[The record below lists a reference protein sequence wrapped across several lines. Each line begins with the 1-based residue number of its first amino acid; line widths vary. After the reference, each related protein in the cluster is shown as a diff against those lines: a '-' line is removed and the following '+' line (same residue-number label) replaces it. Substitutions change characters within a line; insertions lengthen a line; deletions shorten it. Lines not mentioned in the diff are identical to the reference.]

1 MPGGSLLAGG
11 HESTQSVLFMV
22 KTTEKTAGEATKMTI
37 WGLLKNILPYVLPYR
52 GLVAVTLLL
61 TLVGSLMAQVNAV
74 VLDRAVDRINALIQ
88 TPGGFSWGSAV
99 SILTVI
105 SIILLGKEVVAALV
119 TFFQRY
125 YGERMR
131 ILVSQDLSLKV
142 VERVLSFRMAFFSA
156 EGNETGRLQSRID
169 RGIMSLSNT
178 VNNFFI
184 EILPLFTSAVLA
196 LALMFIA
203 NVYVGLVALCIVPI
217 YFYVTYIQAG
227 RMKGGRRSIFS
238 GHQAVSQG
246 ILSIIESINVIKS
259 FNREQIEADRQ
270 ANLQRTMTGLQL
282 NMRKQSYMFG
292 GLKSFLEQIG
302 TVLIIILTAYL
313 VLIDYPGMSIGKIM
327 YHVMLFA
334 NVSAPIRQLHRI
346 YDDMNDALI
355 YAEGF
360 FGILQAE
367 DQKEPT
373 GRHRPAEVGGDF
385 ELEHVDFTYPGG
397 THALTDVSMRIE
409 SGKITALVGLSGA
422 GKTTIVN
429 LLDKFYQPQGGV
441 IKLDG
446 TDLNQWDTRWLRE
459 HIGLVLQKN
468 HIFDGTIEE
477 NIKYGNP
484 EATHD
489 DVVWAARQAFLYDQ
503 VAQLPNGFDTSAL
516 QLSGGQQQRVAIAR
530 MFIKNPPIIFLDE
543 PTASLDAIATE
554 QIKASID
561 AIKQGRTV
569 VIISHNIGQIID
581 ADQIYV
587 LEHGRVVQSGT
598 PDEVYRQGGLYK
610 DIFDASARSM
620 NVGKIADTIS
630 GA

>member
-1 MPGGSLLAGG
+1 MDNSQNNAG
-11 HESTQSVLFMV
+11 
-22 KTTEKTAGEATKMTI
+22 KMNI
-37 WGLLKNILPYVLPYR
+37 LSLLKNILPFVLPYR
-52 GLVAVTLLL
+52 WLVGITL
-61 TLVGSLMAQVNAV
+61 TLTIVSSLMAQVNAV
-74 VLDRAVDRINALIQ
+74 VLDRAVDAINALIQ
-88 TPGGFSWGSAV
+88 VPDFSWASAV
-99 SILTVI
+99 KILTTITV
-105 SIILLGKEVVAALV
+105 ILLGKEVIGALV

-131 ILVSQDLSLKV
+131 ILVSRDLSLRV
-142 VERVLSFRMAFFSA
+142 VERMLSFRMAFFTA
-156 EGNETGRLQSRID
+156 EGNETGKLQSRID

-184 EILPLFTSAVLA
+184 EILPLFTSAILA
-196 LALMFIA
+196 LILMFWA

-217 YFYVTYIQAG
+217 YFYVTNLQAK
-227 RMKGGRRSIFS
+227 RMKGGRRGIFG

-246 ILSIIESINVIKS
+246 ILNIIESITVIKS
-259 FNREQIEADRQ
+259 FNREQIEAARQ
-270 ANLQRTMTGLQL
+270 AGLQESMTNLQL
-282 NMRKQSYMFG
+282 NTRKQSYFYN

-313 VLIDYPGMSIGKIM
+313 VLIDYPGMTIGKIM

-360 FGILQAE
+360 FGILQADE
-367 DQKEPT
+367 
-373 GRHRPAEVGGDF
+373 EVETSGKYHPDVVKGDF
-385 ELEHVDFTYPGG
+385 EMTGVDFTYSNG
-397 THALTDVSMRIE
+397 TQALFDVSMHIE

-422 GKTTIVN
+422 GKSTIVN
-429 LLDKFYQPQGGV
+429 LLDKFYQPQRGQ
-441 IKLDG
+441 IRLDG
-446 TDLNQWDTRWLRE
+446 VDLADWDTQWLRE
-459 HIGLVLQKN
+459 NVGLVLQKN

-477 NIKYGNP
+477 NIKYGYP
-484 EATHD
+484 QATHD
-489 DVVWAARQAFLYDQ
+489 DVVKAAKQAYIYDQ
-503 VAQLPNGFDTSAL
+503 IMQLPQGFDTIAQ
-516 QLSGGQQQRVAIAR
+516 QLSGGQQQRIAIAR

-569 VIISHNIGQIID
+569 IIISHNIGQIID
-581 ADQIYV
+581 AEQIYV
-587 LEHGRVVQSGT
+587 LQQGHVVQQGS
-598 PDEVYRQGGLYK
+598 PSEVYRQGGVYK

-620 NVGKIADTIS
+620 NVDKIARQQEGI
-630 GA
+630 

>member
-1 MPGGSLLAGG
+1 M
-11 HESTQSVLFMV
+11 EKKQDNE
-22 KTTEKTAGEATKMTI
+22 TTGRMNI
-37 WGLLKNILPYVLPYR
+37 WDLLKNITPFVTPYR
-52 GLVAVTLLL
+52 WLIAITLAL
-61 TLVGSLMAQVNAV
+61 TLIGSLMAQVNAV
-74 VLDRAVDRINALIQ
+74 VLDRAVDAINALIQ
-88 TPGGFSWGSAV
+88 QEGGFAWSDAV

-105 SIILLGKEVVAALV
+105 TVVLLGKEVVGALV

-131 ILVSQDLSLKV
+131 ILVSRDLSLRV
-142 VERVLSFRMAFFSA
+142 VDRMLSFRMAFFTS
-156 EGNETGRLQSRID
+156 EGNETGKLQSRID

-184 EILPLFTSAVLA
+184 EILPLFTSAILA
-196 LALMFIA
+196 LLLMFAA
-203 NVYVGLVALCIVPI
+203 NVYVGLVALCIIPV
-217 YFYVTYIQAG
+217 YFWVTYVQAA
-227 RMKGGRRSIFS
+227 RMKGGRRGIFGS
-238 GHQAVSQG
+238 HQAVSQG
-246 ILSIIESINVIKS
+246 ILNIIESITVIKS

-270 ANLQRTMTGLQL
+270 ADILRTMTDLQL
-282 NMRKQSYMFG
+282 STRKKAYFFG

-360 FGILQAE
+360 FAILDADHE
-367 DQKEPT
+367 VEAS
-373 GRHRPAEVGGDF
+373 GSHRPDRVSGDF
-385 ELEHVDFTYPGG
+385 KLQGVDFTYSNG
-397 THALTDVSMRIE
+397 TQALHDVTMHIE
-409 SGKITALVGLSGA
+409 PGKITALVGLSGA
-422 GKTTIVN
+422 GKSTIVN
-429 LLDKFYQPQGGV
+429 LLDKFYAPQRGS
-441 IKLDG
+441 IRLDG
-446 TDLNQWDTRWLRE
+446 VELNQWDTEWLRE
-459 HIGLVLQKN
+459 NVGLVLQKN

-477 NIKYGNP
+477 NIRYGNP
-484 EATHD
+484 KATHD
-489 DVVWAARQAFLYDQ
+489 DVVRAARQAYIYDQ
-503 VAQLPNGFDTSAL
+503 IMQLPHSFETAAL
-516 QLSGGQQQRVAIAR
+516 QLSGGQQQRIAIAR

-569 VIISHNIGQIID
+569 IIISHNIGQIID

-587 LEHGRVVQSGT
+587 LQQGRVVQKGS
-598 PDEVYRQGGLYK
+598 PAEVYRQGGLYK

-620 NVGKIADTIS
+620 NVDKIADYL
-630 GA
+630 A

>member
-1 MPGGSLLAGG
+1 
-11 HESTQSVLFMV
+11 
-22 KTTEKTAGEATKMTI
+22 MTI
-37 WGLLKNILPYVLPYR
+37 PGLLKALLPYVLPFKW
-52 GLVAVTLLL
+52 LIAITLTL

-74 VLDRAVDRINALIQ
+74 VLDRAVDSINALIQ

-99 SILTVI
+99 RLLTVI
-105 SIILLGKEVVAALV
+105 SVILLGKEVVGAVV

-131 ILVSQDLSLKV
+131 ILVSRDLSLRV
-142 VERVLSFRMAFFSA
+142 VERMLSFRLAFFTA
-156 EGNETGRLQSRID
+156 EGNETGKLQSRID

-184 EILPLFTSAVLA
+184 EILPLFTSALLA
-196 LALMFIA
+196 LVLMFLA
-203 NVYVGLVALCIVPI
+203 NVYVGLVALCIIPV
-217 YFYVTYIQAG
+217 YFYVTYVQAS
-227 RMKGGRRSIFS
+227 RMKGGRRSIFG

-246 ILSIIESINVIKS
+246 ILNIIESITVIKS
-259 FNREQIEADRQ
+259 FNREEIESERQ
-270 ANLQRTMTGLQL
+270 AALQRKMTGLQL
-282 NMRKQSYMFG
+282 TMRKQSYLFN

-313 VLIDYPGMSIGKIM
+313 VLIDYPGMTIGKIM

-360 FGILQAE
+360 FGILRADE
-367 DQKEPT
+367 EVEAT
-373 GRHRPAEVGGDF
+373 GSYRPEAVKGDF
-385 ELEHVDFTYPGG
+385 ELSGIDFTYGNG
-397 THALTDVSMRIE
+397 TKALSDVTMHIP
-409 SGKITALVGLSGA
+409 SGKITAFVGLSGA
-422 GKTTIVN
+422 GKSTLIN
-429 LLDKFYQPQGGV
+429 LLDKFYHPDTGS
-441 IKLDG
+441 IRLDG
-446 TDLNQWDTRWLRE
+446 VELNQWDTQWLRD

-477 NIKYGNP
+477 NIKYGHP
-484 EATHD
+484 QATHE
-489 DVVWAARQAFLYDQ
+489 DVVRAARQAYIYDQ
-503 VAQLPNGFDTSAL
+503 VMQLPNGFDTMAL

-561 AIKQGRTV
+561 AIKRGRTV
-569 VIISHNIGQIID
+569 IIISHNIGQIID

-587 LEHGRVVQSGT
+587 LEHGRVVQAGE
-598 PDEVYRQGGLYK
+598 PEAVYQQGGLYK
-610 DIFDASARSM
+610 DIVDASARSM
-620 NVGKIADTIS
+620 NVDKISRLTDS
-630 GA
+630 

>member
-1 MPGGSLLAGG
+1 MG
-11 HESTQSVLFMV
+11 
-22 KTTEKTAGEATKMTI
+22 KTTGQQEATAGRMTI
-37 WGLLKNILPYVLPYR
+37 WGLLRNMIPFVMPYKWLIV
-52 GLVAVTLLL
+52 VTLVL
-61 TLVGSLMAQVNAV
+61 TLIGSLMAQVNAV
-74 VLDRAVDRINALIQ
+74 VLDRAVDAINALIQ
-88 TPGGFSWGSAV
+88 QPDGFSWGSAV
-99 SILTVI
+99 RILTI
-105 SIILLGKEVVAALV
+105 ITIILLGKEVVGAIV

-131 ILVSQDLSLKV
+131 ILVSRDLSLRV
-142 VERVLSFRMAFFSA
+142 VERMLSFRMAFFSS
-156 EGNETGRLQSRID
+156 EGNETGKLQSRID

-196 LALMFIA
+196 LILMFAA
-203 NVYVGLVALCIVPI
+203 NVFVGLVALFIVPV
-217 YFYVTYIQAG
+217 YFWVTYIQASK
-227 RMKGGRRSIFS
+227 MKGGRRGIFGS
-238 GHQAVSQG
+238 HQAVSQG
-246 ILSIIESINVIKS
+246 ILNIIESITVIKS
-259 FNREQIEADRQ
+259 FNREKIEADRQ
-270 ANLQRTMTGLQL
+270 ADIQRTMTDLQL
-282 NMRKQSYMFG
+282 NTRKKAYLFN

-360 FGILQAE
+360 FGILHADHEVEETGTHQS
-367 DQKEPT
+367 KE
-373 GRHRPAEVGGDF
+373 VKGDF
-385 ELEHVDFTYPGG
+385 ELQNVDFTYSNG
-397 THALTDVSMRIE
+397 TQALFDVSMRIP

-422 GKTTIVN
+422 GKSTIVN
-429 LLDKFYQPQGGV
+429 LLDKFYTPQKGS
-441 IKLDG
+441 IRLDG
-446 TDLNQWDTRWLRE
+446 VELGKWDTECLRE
-459 HIGLVLQKN
+459 NIGLVLQKN

-477 NIKYGNP
+477 NIRYGNP
-484 EATHD
+484 QATHD
-489 DVVWAARQAFLYDQ
+489 DVVKAAKQAYIYDQ
-503 VAQLPNGFDTSAL
+503 IVQLPHGFETDAL
-516 QLSGGQQQRVAIAR
+516 QLSGGQQQRIAIAR

-569 VIISHNIGQIID
+569 IIISHNIGQIID

-587 LEHGRVVQSGT
+587 LQQGRVVQHGS
-598 PDEVYRQGGLYK
+598 PDEVYRQGGVYK

-620 NVGKIADTIS
+620 NVDKIASTINI
-630 GA
+630 